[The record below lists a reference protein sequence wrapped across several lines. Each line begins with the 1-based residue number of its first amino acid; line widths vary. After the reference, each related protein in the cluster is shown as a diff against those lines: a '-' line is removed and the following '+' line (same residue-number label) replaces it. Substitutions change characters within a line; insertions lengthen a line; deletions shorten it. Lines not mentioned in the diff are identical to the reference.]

1 MQKNLKNKGIN
12 FTIMTILFIA
22 AILILNLSIFKS
34 GSYKYDILSKNII
47 FNINENG
54 ITSLKLTTTIKAQ
67 DKKSF
72 NYLLNGYK
80 RSDIEKSKGYE
91 KIFNEKNNKNI
102 YCKVLNYKSIINT
115 SELNIFV
122 EETMDLSGIINKNN
136 NELIFN
142 FPIKRLNIDANSNLY
157 VYLPENWTLKESI
170 PTPSKNLG
178 TYLLWNNVG
187 TIDFSKIVLNKK

>member
-1 MQKNLKNKGIN
+1 MQEKQKNKGIN

-22 AILILNLSIFKS
+22 AILLLNLSIFKS

-67 DKKSF
+67 DEKSF

-91 KIFNEKNNKNI
+91 KIFNEKNDKNT
-102 YCKVLNYKSIINT
+102 YCKVSNYKSTLNT

-122 EETMDLSGIINKNN
+122 EETMDLSNTVTINN
-136 NELIFN
+136 NELTFN

-157 VYLPENWTLKESI
+157 VYLPESWTLKEAI

-187 TIDFSKIVLNKK
+187 TIDFSKIVLTQK